1 MRSFSATSKV
11 SLTFSLL
18 MEIEF
23 PANSRFAS
31 PFDFKN
37 PDFSEIK
44 SITLL
49 PTTSVFEIS
58 ICGTPSKTSRKVFSF
73 KFTKSSAVERPNKIS
88 EAFTA
93 FSNSS

>member
-49 PTTSVFEIS
+49 PTTSDFEIDS
-58 ICGTPSKTSRKVFSF
+58 DWTHHIKGDYIYIEGSVTNISSSKTISF
-73 KFTKSSAVERPNKIS
+73 VHRC
-88 EAFTA
+88 
-93 FSNSS
+93 